1 MAGDDRIVVV
11 GSGPAGSRAAETL
24 YRAGCRNLTVI
35 SEAPASGGQIY
46 RRQPNGFK
54 RPPTGLYGD
63 DAPKAV
69 RLHDMFDAFAGKI
82 DYRPNTLVWNIFDG
96 AVHISDTSGTDR
108 LEFDRLV
115 LSTGAMDR
123 IIPMPGW
130 TLPGVFTLGGS
141 QIALKNQACSI
152 GRAVVFAGTG
162 PLLYLV
168 AYQYTKAGAN
178 VVAVLDSASYADK
191 VRGAV
196 HMARAPRMLLR
207 GLAYRRYL
215 ARKRIMLR
223 EGVRLRAIEG
233 ADNVQG
239 IHFSAGGR
247 DEFVP
252 CDAIGLGFGLTPEM
266 QLGEIAG
273 CRARFDAANRQ
284 WVIAHDGQGRAGDG
298 IYIAGDGSAIGG
310 ADVAELAGERAAL
323 ALLADIG
330 LPASKARL
338 RQIERALGRLA
349 TFRKGVE
356 TSFPF
361 PAGWIGEAPDET
373 ILCRCEN
380 VTFGEVRAAIARF
393 EPQEVNRLKAL
404 ARPGMGRCQGR
415 VCGPVLAELL
425 SATTGKPLDQVGK
438 LRGQAPVKPISYGR
452 TCGQADPQVDAWMRA
467 GEKRDGDDQDF

>member
-35 SEAPASGGQIY
+35 SEAPESGGQIY

-54 RPPTGLYGD
+54 RPPASLYGD
-63 DAPKAV
+63 DAAKAV
-69 RLHDMFDAFAGKI
+69 RLHGTFDAFAGEI

-96 AVHISDTSGTDR
+96 AVHTSDVSGTGR
-108 LEFDRLV
+108 LEFDRLI

-123 IIPMPGW
+123 VIPIPGW

-168 AYQYTKAGAN
+168 AYQYAKAGAN

-191 VRGAV
+191 IRGAV
-196 HMARAPRMLLR
+196 RMARAPRMLLR

-215 ARKRIMLR
+215 SRRRIMLR
-223 EGVRLRAIEG
+223 EGVRLRAIQG
-233 ADNVQG
+233 ADTVQG
-239 IHFSAGGR
+239 IHFSAGGQ
-247 DEFVP
+247 DGFVP
-252 CDAIGLGFGLTPEM
+252 CDAVGLGFGLNPEM
-266 QLGEIAG
+266 QLAEIAG
-273 CRARFDAANRQ
+273 CRTRFDAANRQ

-298 IYIAGDGSAIGG
+298 VYVAGDGSAIGG

-323 ALLADIG
+323 ALLTDIG

-338 RQIERALGRLA
+338 RQIERALGREA

-361 PAGWIGEAPDET
+361 PADWIGEAPDET

-425 SATTGKPLDQVGK
+425 AATTGTPLDQVGK
-438 LRGQAPVKPISYGR
+438 LRGQGPVKPISYGR
-452 TCGQADPQVDAWMRA
+452 TCGQADPQVDAWMQA

>member
-1 MAGDDRIVVV
+1 MAGSDRIVVV
-11 GSGPAGSRAAETL
+11 GTGPAGSRAAQTL
-24 YRAGCRNLTVI
+24 YGAGCRNLTVI

-46 RRQPNGFK
+46 RRQPVGFE
-54 RPPTGLYGD
+54 RPPSSLYGE

-69 RLHDMFDAFAGKI
+69 RLHGMFDALAGKI

-96 AVHISDTSGTDR
+96 AVHTHDGASTDR

-123 IIPMPGW
+123 VIPIPGW

-168 AYQYTKAGAN
+168 AYQYAKAGAN
-178 VVAVLDSASYADK
+178 VVAVLDSASYFDK
-191 VRGAV
+191 VRGAAW
-196 HMARAPRMLLR
+196 MARSPKMLLR

-215 ARKRIMLR
+215 ARKRVMLR
-223 EGVRLRAIEG
+223 EGVRLRAVEG
-233 ADNVQG
+233 ADNVEG
-239 IHFSAGGR
+239 IRFTTGGR
-247 DEFVP
+247 DEFVQ
-252 CDAIGLGFGLTPEM
+252 CDAVGLGFGLTPEM
-266 QLGEIAG
+266 QLAEIAG
-273 CRARFDAANRQ
+273 CRTRFDADNRQ
-284 WVIAHDGQGRAGDG
+284 WVIAHDGQGRAGNG
-298 IYIAGDGSAIGG
+298 IYVAGDGSAIGG

-330 LPASKARL
+330 LPASKTRL
-338 RQIERALGRLA
+338 RQIERASGRLA
-349 TFRKGVE
+349 GFRKGVE

-361 PAGWIGEAPDET
+361 PAAWIDEAPDET

-380 VTFGEVRAAIARF
+380 VSFGEVRAAIARF
-393 EPQEVNRLKAL
+393 EPREVNRLKAL

-425 SATTGKPLDQVGK
+425 SAVTGRPLEQVGK
-438 LRGQAPVKPISYGR
+438 LRGQGPVKPISYGS
-452 TCGQADPQVDAWMRA
+452 TCGQADPQVHAWMLA
-467 GEKRDGDDQDF
+467 GEKSDADDQSL

>member
-1 MAGDDRIVVV
+1 MAGNDRIIVV
-11 GSGPAGSRAAETL
+11 GSGPAGTRAAETL
-24 YRAGCRNLTVI
+24 HRAGCRNLTVI

-46 RRQPNGFK
+46 RRQPQGFQ
-54 RPPTGLYGD
+54 RPPASLYGD

-69 RLHDMFDAFAGKI
+69 RLHGMFDAFAGKI

-96 AVHISDTSGTDR
+96 AVHTSDASGTDR

-123 IIPMPGW
+123 IIPIPGW

-168 AYQYTKAGAN
+168 AYQYAKAGAN
-178 VVAVLDSASYADK
+178 VAAVLDSASYLDK
-191 VRGAV
+191 VRGAAR
-196 HMARAPRMLLR
+196 MARLPRLLLR

-215 ARKRIMLR
+215 SRKHVVLR
-223 EGVRLRAIEG
+223 EGVRLHSIAG

-239 IHFSAGGR
+239 IRFSHGGQ
-247 DEFVP
+247 DEFIP
-252 CDAIGLGFGLTPEM
+252 CDAVGLGFGLSPEM
-266 QLGEIAG
+266 QLAEIAG
-273 CRARFDAANRQ
+273 CRTRFDTANRQ
-284 WVIAHDGQGRAGDG
+284 WVVAHDGQGRAGGG
-298 IYIAGDGSAIGG
+298 IYVAGDGSAIGG

-330 LPASKARL
+330 MPASKARL
-338 RQIERALGRLA
+338 RQIERDLRRLA

-361 PAGWIGEAPDET
+361 PADWIGEAPDET

-393 EPQEVNRLKAL
+393 EPREVNRLKAL

-425 SATTGKPLDQVGK
+425 SAATGKPLDQVGK
-438 LRGQAPVKPISYGR
+438 LRGQGPVKPISYGR
-452 TCGQADPQVDAWMRA
+452 ACGQADPQVDAWMRA
-467 GEKRDGDDQDF
+467 GEKRDADDQVF

>member
-1 MAGDDRIVVV
+1 MAGNDRIIVV
-11 GSGPAGSRAAETL
+11 GTGPAGSRAVETL
-24 YRAGCRNLTVI
+24 HRAGCRNLTVI

-46 RRQPNGFK
+46 RRQPGGFQ
-54 RPPTGLYGD
+54 RPPASVYGD

-69 RLHDMFDAFAGKI
+69 RLHDMFDALAGKI

-96 AVHISDTSGTDR
+96 AVHTSDQSGAGR
-108 LEFDRLV
+108 QEFDRLL

-123 IIPMPGW
+123 IIPIPGW

-168 AYQYTKAGAN
+168 AYQYAKAGAN
-178 VVAVLDSASYADK
+178 VVAVLDSAPYLDK
-191 VRGAV
+191 VRGAPW
-196 HMARAPRMLLR
+196 MARAPKMLLR

-215 ARKRIMLR
+215 SRKRVMLR
-223 EGVRLRAIEG
+223 EGVRLRSVEG
-233 ADNVQG
+233 TESVQG
-239 IHFSAGGR
+239 IRFSAGGR
-247 DEFVP
+247 DDFIP
-252 CDAIGLGFGLTPEM
+252 CDAVGLGFGLTPEM
-266 QLGEIAG
+266 QLAEIAG
-273 CRARFDAANRQ
+273 CRTRYDKANRQ
-284 WVIAHDGQGRAGDG
+284 WVVAHDGQGRAGDG
-298 IYIAGDGSAIGG
+298 IYVAGDGSAIGG

-330 LPASKARL
+330 LPSSKTRM
-338 RQIERALGRLA
+338 RQIGRELGRLA

-361 PAGWIGEAPDET
+361 PADWIGEAPDET

-380 VTFGEVRAAIARF
+380 VTFGEARAAIAKF
-393 EPQEVNRLKAL
+393 EPREVNRLKAL

-425 SATTGKPLDQVGK
+425 AATTGKPLDQVGK
-438 LRGQAPVKPISYGR
+438 LRGQGPVKPISYGSA
-452 TCGQADPQVDAWMRA
+452 CGQADPQIDAWMRA
-467 GEKRDGDDQDF
+467 GEKSEADDTSF

>member
-1 MAGDDRIVVV
+1 MAGKDRIVVV

-24 YRAGCRNLTVI
+24 HRAGCRNLTVI

-46 RRQPNGFK
+46 RRQPDGFM
-54 RPPTGLYGD
+54 RPPASLYGD

-69 RLHDMFDAFAGKI
+69 RLHDMFDAFAGEI
-82 DYRPNTLVWNIFDG
+82 DYRPDTLVWNIFDG
-96 AVHISDTSGTDR
+96 AVHTSDGSGTDTV
-108 LEFDRLV
+108 EFDRLV

-123 IIPMPGW
+123 IIPIPGW

-168 AYQYTKAGAN
+168 AYQYAKAGAN
-178 VVAVLDSASYADK
+178 VVAVLDSASYLDK
-191 VRGAV
+191 VRGAAR
-196 HMARAPRMLLR
+196 MASAPGLLLR

-215 ARKRIMLR
+215 SRKRIMLR
-223 EGVRLRAIEG
+223 ESVRLRSIEG

-239 IHFSAGGR
+239 IYFSAGGG
-247 DEFVP
+247 DAFVP
-252 CDAIGLGFGLTPEM
+252 CDAVGLGFGLSPEM
-266 QLGEIAG
+266 QLAEIAG
-273 CRARFDAANRQ
+273 CRTRFDAANRQ
-284 WVIAHDGQGRAGDG
+284 WVVAHDGQGRAGDG
-298 IYIAGDGSAIGG
+298 IYVAGDGSAIGG

-338 RQIERALGRLA
+338 RQIERDLGRLA

-361 PAGWIGEAPDET
+361 PADWIGEAPDET

-380 VTFGEVRAAIARF
+380 ITFGETRAAIARF

-438 LRGQAPVKPISYGR
+438 LRGQGPVKPISYGR

-467 GEKRDGDDQDF
+467 GEKRDAR

>member
-1 MAGDDRIVVV
+1 MAGNDRIVVV

-24 YRAGCRNLTVI
+24 HRAGCRNLTVI

-46 RRQPNGFK
+46 RRQPNGFR
-54 RPPTGLYGD
+54 RPPASLYGD

-69 RLHDMFDAFAGKI
+69 RLHDMFDALAGQI

-96 AVHISDTSGTDR
+96 AVHTSDASGTGR
-108 LEFDRLV
+108 IEFDRLV

-123 IIPMPGW
+123 IIPIPGW

-168 AYQYTKAGAN
+168 AYQYAKAGAN
-178 VVAVLDSASYADK
+178 VVAVLDSASYTDK

-215 ARKRIMLR
+215 SRKRVMLR
-223 EGVRLRAIEG
+223 EGVRLRSIEG
-233 ADNVQG
+233 GDSVHG
-239 IHFSAGGR
+239 IRFNASGQ
-247 DEFVP
+247 DESVA
-252 CDAIGLGFGLTPEM
+252 CDAVGLGFGLSPEM
-266 QLGEIAG
+266 QLAEIAG
-273 CRARFDAANRQ
+273 CRTRFDAANRQ

-298 IYIAGDGSAIGG
+298 IYVAGDGSAIGG

-330 LPASKARL
+330 MPTPKARL
-338 RQIERALGRLA
+338 RRIERDLRRLA

-356 TSFPF
+356 ASFPF
-361 PAGWIGEAPDET
+361 PADWISEAPDET

-380 VTFGEVRAAIARF
+380 VTFGEVRATIDRF

-425 SATTGKPLDQVGK
+425 SATTRKPLEHVGK
-438 LRGQAPVKPISYGR
+438 LRGQGPVKPISYGR

-467 GEKRDGDDQDF
+467 GEKRDGDDQGF